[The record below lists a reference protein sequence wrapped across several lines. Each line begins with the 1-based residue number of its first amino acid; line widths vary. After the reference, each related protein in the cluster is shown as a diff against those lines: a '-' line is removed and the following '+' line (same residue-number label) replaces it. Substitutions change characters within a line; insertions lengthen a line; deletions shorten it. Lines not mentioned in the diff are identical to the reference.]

1 MIAAIIQNRA
11 AAAPLMKKLRSRD
24 ESIHPVA
31 MPAAASPATP
41 KKAPPATTK
50 RMDRSRRMTIYD
62 FTLLGLRSQNH
73 RLFNLV
79 FRQIIRTCRKAN
91 WKISSRQPLVD
102 LILVMRRAGMAA
114 LAAKIDDVAAR

>member
-62 FTLLGLRSQNH
+62 LRFYASRFTVSKSPSLQSRLSANH
-73 RLFNLV
+73 
-79 FRQIIRTCRKAN
+79 
-91 WKISSRQPLVD
+91 SD
-102 LILVMRRAGMAA
+102 LPQSELENKFPPAT
-114 LAAKIDDVAAR
+114 